1 MPVKKPVK
9 KVVTKK
15 TVAAKT
21 TVKKAVVKKVV
32 SKELPKETSLKQS
45 VFDIK
50 GKSVESITL
59 PKEIFGV
66 EINKTLI
73 SQAVRVYLANQRR
86 GTVKTKS
93 RGEVNISTRKIY
105 KQKGTGRAR
114 HGAASAPIFVG
125 GGVAFGPR
133 QRDYSM
139 KLNQKAKKAALFSS
153 LSAKLKQG
161 EIKIVTGLEKLEPK
175 TKNMA
180 DVIAK
185 LQLNGKNK
193 SLLLITPTLVT
204 DFDKDSKAKKTL
216 KLNPNVGFGNVV
228 KSARNMEGIS
238 IVSANLLNTYE
249 VLKSRNILFMKD
261 AIKSL
266 EENFLRKN

>member
-1 MPVKKPVK
+1 MPIVKSKIK
-9 KVVTKK
+9 NQKSKITAK
-15 TVAAKT
+15 KT
-21 TVKKAVVKKVV
+21 TVKK
-32 SKELPKETSLKQS
+32 ELPKEIGLKQT
-45 VFDIK
+45 VFDVK
-50 GKSVESITL
+50 GKSVGSLSL
-59 PKEIFGV
+59 PKEIFGAEV
-66 EINKTLI
+66 NKTLI

-105 KQKGTGRAR
+105 RQKGTGRAR

-161 EIKIVTGLEKLEPK
+161 EIKIVSGLEKLEPK
-175 TKNMA
+175 TKKMVDA
-180 DVIAK
+180 FVK
-185 LQLNGKNK
+185 LKLNEKNK
-193 SLLLITPTLVT
+193 SLLLITPTFAHSL
-204 DFDKDSKAKKTL
+204 DKNLKAVKKTGV
-216 KLNPNVGFGNVV
+216 KTNIGFGNVIR
-228 KSARNMEGIS
+228 SARNIEGVSVI
-238 IVSANLLNTYE
+238 SANLLNTYE
-249 VLKSRNILFMKD
+249 VLKSRNILFMKE
-261 AIKSL
+261 AINSL

>member
-9 KVVTKK
+9 KVAIKK
-15 TVAAKT
+15 SV
-21 TVKKAVVKKVV
+21 VKKAVVKKTI
-32 SKELPKETSLKQS
+32 SKELPKEIGLKQT
-45 VFDIK
+45 VFDVK
-50 GKSVESITL
+50 GKSVGSLSL
-59 PKEIFGV
+59 PKEIFGAEV
-66 EINKTLI
+66 NKTLI

-105 KQKGTGRAR
+105 RQKGTGRAR

-175 TKNMA
+175 TKNMVQA
-180 DVIAK
+180 MVK

-193 SLLLITPTLVT
+193 SLLLIIPTLVT
-204 DFDKDSKAKKTL
+204 DFDKDIKVKKTS
-216 KLNPNVGFGNVV
+216 KINPNISFGNIV
-228 KSARNMEGIS
+228 KSARNIEGITV
-238 IVSANLLNTYE
+238 ISANLLNTYE
-249 VLKSRNILFMKD
+249 VLKSKNILFMKE
-261 AIKSL
+261 AINSL